1 MENNKS
7 TIRRI
12 VLLFCYYINLL
23 MIILFFIIIIAA
35 LLRMQSF
42 LDYIFFDETFI
53 NIRMILTVPI
63 FVLWINNIIIWSKH
77 DKHIGRFFL
86 LFFLIGVYS
95 PFYFRKILRNKW
107 Q

>member
-1 MENNKS
+1 MDNNKL
-7 TIRRI
+7 TIKRK
-12 VLLFCYYINLL
+12 VLLFCFYINLL

-42 LDYIFFDETFI
+42 LDYVFFDETFI
-53 NIRMILTVPI
+53 NIRMILTIPI
-63 FVLWINNIIIWSKH
+63 FVLWVNNLIIWSKH

-86 LFFLIGVYS
+86 LFFLIGIYS
-95 PFYFRKILRNKW
+95 PFYFRKILKNKW